1 MILSQIAEQ
10 VMQLCRVVREA
21 GGRALLVGGSVRD
34 RLRGEPGADY
44 DLEVYRLEPARLR
57 SLLDAEGAVN
67 AVGEAFTVY
76 KVRLA
81 GNLVVDVSLPRR
93 ESKTGRGHRGFVVTG
108 DPQMSLEEAARRRD
122 FTINA
127 ILYDPLADEL
137 IDPFHGRAD
146 IERKVI
152 RAVDPATFVEDSLRV
167 LRAMQFAARFEY
179 EIDEATITL
188 CRAIDLSDLPCE
200 RILGE
205 VEKWLFSRKP
215 SIGWWAARRLGIADK
230 LWPECAA
237 LIDCPQEYEW
247 HPEGWS
253 LIELPFQPR
262 VTSSAQSLR
271 VDDSVGLA
279 LREFISGATTGAA
292 MHPVRGGASG
302 TEAGIDF
309 MIKSFTPT
317 PPAGAN
323 SPDSAPSSGPA
334 VIAESESLVWSF
346 STPAVSAD
354 EVIRVVF
361 QIPLDRM
368 RPIVFRAVHDF
379 EVVRRVV
386 HPVAVYVMNMLMPF
400 QATTRLQ
407 FHNDPVDRSSA
418 IASGPTGVHITTI
431 IVDARTAS
439 VDGYVLFDFDLAV
452 IGNGNRAVHT
462 GNFATPQR
470 LFKVILGDVWIHT
483 GMTLDEARRLIDDL
497 SYPKQM
503 TVMLAALCHDFGKP
517 ATTEFEDGRIRS
529 KGHEDAGVAPTE
541 TFLARLNIHT
551 LEGYDVRSQV
561 KALVQYHLS
570 PAHFYKAIE
579 RGETV
584 SDGAFRRL
592 AQKVEPD
599 LLDRVARADC
609 LGRTGAFSTAAMEWF
624 IARARELAVTE
635 KPPEPILKGR
645 HVLALGLAP
654 GPRVGRIT
662 RAVYELQL
670 DGKVTTLEEAI
681 AAAQEVIEKDEAE

>member
-10 VMQLCRVVREA
+10 VMQLCRAVREA

-108 DPQMSLEEAARRRD
+108 DPQMSFEEAARRRD

-188 CRAIDLSDLPCE
+188 CRSIDLSDLPCE

-215 SIGWWAARRLGIADK
+215 SIGWWAARRLGIVDK

-237 LIDCPQEYEW
+237 LIDCPQERAW
-247 HPEGWS
+247 HPE
-253 LIELPFQPR
+253 
-262 VTSSAQSLR
+262 
-271 VDDSVGLA
+271 
-279 LREFISGATTGAA
+279 
-292 MHPVRGGASG
+292 
-302 TEAGIDF
+302 
-309 MIKSFTPT
+309 
-317 PPAGAN
+317 
-323 SPDSAPSSGPA
+323 
-334 VIAESESLVWSF
+334 
-346 STPAVSAD
+346 
-354 EVIRVVF
+354 
-361 QIPLDRM
+361 
-368 RPIVFRAVHDF
+368 
-379 EVVRRVV
+379 
-386 HPVAVYVMNMLMPF
+386 
-400 QATTRLQ
+400 
-407 FHNDPVDRSSA
+407 
-418 IASGPTGVHITTI
+418 
-431 IVDARTAS
+431 
-439 VDGYVLFDFDLAV
+439 
-452 IGNGNRAVHT
+452 
-462 GNFATPQR
+462 
-470 LFKVILGDVWIHT
+470 GDVWIHT
-483 GMTLDEARRLIDDL
+483 GMALDEARRLIDDL
-497 SYPKQM
+497 PYPKQM

-609 LGRTGAFSTAAMEWF
+609 LGRTGAFSTAAMDWF